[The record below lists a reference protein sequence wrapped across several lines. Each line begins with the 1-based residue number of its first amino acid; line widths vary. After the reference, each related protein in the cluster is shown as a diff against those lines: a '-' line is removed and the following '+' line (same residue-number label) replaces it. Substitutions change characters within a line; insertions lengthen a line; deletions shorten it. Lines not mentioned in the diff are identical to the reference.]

1 MSARVG
7 HSSTKITMDVYA
19 HLFEEVDQDAVEA
32 GAVAIGLQSR
42 SCRFQSKLNLL
53 V

>member
-7 HSSTKITMDVYA
+7 QSSTKITMDMYA
-19 HLFEEVDQDAVEA
+19 HLFEEVDQDAAEA

-42 SCRFQSKLNLL
+42 S
-53 V
+53 